1 MKKETDAIRDKE
13 NSQGGLTLGQQTK
26 IARNEQIAS
35 QVSGSRPLL
44 TFVHMT
50 ILFSY

>member
-13 NSQGGLTLGQQTK
+13 NSKGGLTQGQQTK
-26 IARNEQIAS
+26 IAQNEQIAS
-35 QVSGSRPLL
+35 QVCRSRPLL